1 MIGPQVELISAWH
14 APTLL
19 KVARPINALFFQ
31 RHFVERVGG
40 NSKLKT
46 QKSKLR
52 TFCVAIAGL
61 LI

>member
-1 MIGPQVELISAWH
+1 MIGPEAESISALEV
-14 APTLL
+14 PTLL

-31 RHFVERVGG
+31 RHFVDRVGG